1 MPAQPSMMQNQM
13 YGAAAAQN
21 PSGGNQMVDSIFQN
35 ISKMNEEYYEE
46 VKVGVNA
53 LVDLKVKV
61 HQHDKVLDDQIDEFK
76 KKIGDIEENIE
87 MMGRENDELGRILTE
102 NQPQD

>member
-1 MPAQPSMMQNQM
+1 
-13 YGAAAAQN
+13 
-21 PSGGNQMVDSIFQN
+21 MVDSIFQN

-61 HQHDKVLDDQIDEFK
+61 HQHDKVLDDQIDEYK
-76 KKIGDIEENIE
+76 KKIGDIEENIQI
-87 MMGRENDELGRILTE
+87 MGRENDELGRILTE
-102 NQPQD
+102 SQP